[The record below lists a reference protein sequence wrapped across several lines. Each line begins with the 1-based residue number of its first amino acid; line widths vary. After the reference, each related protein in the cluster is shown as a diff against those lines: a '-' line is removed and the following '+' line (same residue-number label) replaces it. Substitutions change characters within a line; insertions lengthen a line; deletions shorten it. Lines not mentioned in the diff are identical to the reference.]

1 MILLDLP
8 DHTRADFNI
17 DAPCPVDGWPN
28 MIIHARARESAWPMH
43 RGPLSIKC
51 AFGGREIYQT
61 REERYPVDDNSYLV
75 LNEGQEYSSTIEEPH
90 EIESFCI
97 FFRADFVDS
106 TLGALVTP
114 ADRLLDDP
122 IEPTTQPVRF
132 FERLY
137 PHDRIVTPH
146 LLALRTATAAGVTT
160 QGWID
165 EQFHE
170 LLERLLLVHRD
181 VCRQIEALPA
191 ARRSTRLEIY
201 RRLQRAREFMDAG
214 LTEQLTIPQIAAIAC
229 LSPHHFLRLFKRV
242 VGETPHQY
250 LTRKRLERA
259 QQLLLGSTR
268 SVMDICFDVGF
279 ESPGSFSTL
288 FRRHLGH
295 SPDQFRLLHSA
306 SAKKAISE
314 K

>member
-1 MILLDLP
+1 MVLLDLP

-28 MIIHARARESAWPMH
+28 MIIHARARQSSYPAH

-51 AFGGREIYQT
+51 AFGGRETYRT
-61 REERYPVDDNSYLV
+61 REEHYAVDDSSYLL
-75 LNEGQEYSSTIEEPH
+75 LNDGQEYSSSIDEPH
-90 EIESFCI
+90 EVETFCV
-97 FFRADFVDS
+97 FFRAGFVTA
-106 TLGALVTP
+106 TLGALVT
-114 ADRLLDDP
+114 AEDRLLDDP
-122 IEPTTQPVRF
+122 IEPTTQPIRF

-137 PHDRIVTPH
+137 PHDRIITPQ
-146 LLALRTATAAGVTT
+146 LMALRTATAAGVTT

-165 EQFHE
+165 EQLHE

-181 VCRQIEALPA
+181 VCRQVEALPA

-201 RRLQRAREFMDAG
+201 RRLQRAREYMDAG
-214 LTEQLTIPQIAAIAC
+214 LAEQLTIPQIAAIAC

-242 VGETPHQY
+242 AGETPHQY

-259 QQLLLGSTR
+259 QQLLIGSTR
-268 SVMDICFDVGF
+268 SIMDICFEVGF

-295 SPDQFRLLHSA
+295 SPDQFRLLYGTA
-306 SAKKAISE
+306 TKKAIS
-314 K
+314 KK